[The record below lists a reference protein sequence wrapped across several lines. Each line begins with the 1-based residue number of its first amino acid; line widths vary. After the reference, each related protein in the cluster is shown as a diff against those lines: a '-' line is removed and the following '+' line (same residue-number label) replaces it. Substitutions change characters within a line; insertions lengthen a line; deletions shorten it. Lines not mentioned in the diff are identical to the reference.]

1 MNNNNITFARVE
13 TNLIMDPFYSN
24 VFGNA
29 HGGELVKIMDNIAG
43 MTSFKHAKGAVV
55 TARIDEIV
63 YHKPVPIG
71 NIITCTGQLAY
82 VGTSSLLV
90 MVNIVT
96 QSITNSEPELA
107 VTGVFTMVH
116 LKDKKPSKAPTLTII
131 TKEDEELYKLGEE
144 KYNEIKSKLG

>member
-29 HGGELVKIMDNIAG
+29 HGGELIKIMDNIAG
-43 MTSFKHAKGAVV
+43 MTSFKHVKGAVV

-63 YHKPVPIG
+63 YHKPVQIG
-71 NIITCTGQLAY
+71 NIITCTGQLAF

-96 QSITNSEPELA
+96 QSITNSCEPELA

-116 LKDKKPSKAPTLTII
+116 LKDKKPSKAPKLTII

-144 KYNEIKSKLG
+144 KYNEIKSKL